1 MKIGLVLPYSIARG
15 GGVKEILFAMQ
26 EELINRGHEAYI
38 ITPRPRD
45 FEGKCPKNVLLV
57 GASTDFNSPTHTTA
71 QVSAGLNEDID
82 RILTDYDFDVLHFH
96 EPWIPMLSRQIL
108 LRSDVPN
115 VATFHAAIPD
125 TIMSRTLAKAVTPY
139 TKSLLKYIDVY
150 TAVSDAAAEYIC
162 SLTDKPVALIPNGID
177 LKQFK
182 SPKLQHDKKKNKM
195 IFYVGRLEG
204 RKGVSHLLHAFKL
217 LQEDNPDVSLIIG
230 GDGPDR
236 DKLEALATDLE
247 LNHVEFL
254 GFITNAQKIR
264 YLQKADLFC
273 APSLYGESFG
283 VVLLEAMASNL
294 VTVAGDNPGY
304 ESVMRGL
311 GAISLVNP
319 KHTAEFA
326 RRLELLLTET
336 DLRKIWRN
344 WAQNEIGQY
353 SYPAVVSQYEEV
365 YAQAQVKRAER
376 NAEA

>member
-26 EELINRGHEAYI
+26 EELLNRGHDAYI

-45 FEGKCPKNVLLV
+45 FEGKSPNKVLLV

-82 RILTDYDFDVLHFH
+82 RILAEYNFDVLHFH

-108 LRSDVPN
+108 TRSNTPN

-182 SPKLQHDKKKNKM
+182 VPKRQSDKKRHKM

-204 RKGVSHLLHAFKL
+204 RKGVNHLLHAFKL
-217 LQEDNPDVSLIIG
+217 VQEDNPHVSLVIG
-230 GDGPDR
+230 GDGSDR
-236 DKLEALATDLE
+236 EKLESLAADLE
-247 LNHVEFL
+247 LKNVEFL

-264 YLQKADLFC
+264 YFQTADLFC
-273 APSLYGESFG
+273 APALYGESFG
-283 VVLLEAMASNL
+283 LVLLEAMATGL

-304 ESVMRGL
+304 ESVMHGL

-326 RRLELLLTET
+326 RRLELLLTEV

-344 WAQNEIGQY
+344 WAQTEIEQY
-353 SYPAVVSQYEEV
+353 SYPSIVSQYEEV

>member
-26 EELINRGHEAYI
+26 EELNRQGENAYI

-45 FEGKCPKNVLLV
+45 FEGQIPDKVLLV
-57 GASTDFNSPTHTTA
+57 GTSTDFNSPTHTTA

-82 RILTDYDFDVLHFH
+82 RILAEYQFDVLHFH

-108 LRSDVPN
+108 IRSSIPN

-125 TIMSRTLAKAVTPY
+125 TIMSRTLARAVTPY
-139 TKSLLKYIDVY
+139 TKSLLKYIDAF

-162 SLTDKPVALIPNGID
+162 SLTDNPVALIPNGID
-177 LKQFK
+177 IKQFRA
-182 SPKLQHDKKKNKM
+182 PKTRNDRRKHKT

-204 RKGVSHLLHAFKL
+204 RKGVSYLLHAMKL
-217 LQEDNPDVSLIIG
+217 LQADYPNVSLVIA

-236 DKLEALATDLE
+236 GKLEALAADLE
-247 LNHVEFL
+247 LRNVEFR
-254 GFITNAQKIR
+254 GFISNEEKIR
-264 YLQKADLFC
+264 YLQTADLFC
-273 APSLYGESFG
+273 APAIYGESFG
-283 VVLLEAMASNL
+283 LVLLEAMATGL

-304 ESVMRGL
+304 ESVMQGL
-311 GAISLVNP
+311 GALSLVNP

-326 RRLELLLTET
+326 RRLALLLTEV
-336 DLRKIWRN
+336 DLRKLWRN
-344 WAQNEIGQY
+344 WAQSELEQYSYSSIIGQY
-353 SYPAVVSQYEEV
+353 KEV
-365 YAQAQVKRAER
+365 YTQAQKKRAER

>member
-26 EELINRGHEAYI
+26 DELINRGHEAYI

-45 FEGKCPKNVLLV
+45 FEGKCPKNVLFV
-57 GASTDFNSPTHTTA
+57 GTSTDFNSPTHTTT

-82 RILTDYDFDVLHFH
+82 RILADYDFDILHFH

-108 LRSDVPN
+108 TRSNVPN

-125 TIMSRTLAKAVTPY
+125 TIMSRTLARAVTPY

-177 LKQFK
+177 LKQYK
-182 SPKLQHDKKKNKM
+182 APKLPHDKRSNKM
-195 IFYVGRLEG
+195 IFYIGRLEG
-204 RKGVSHLLHAFKL
+204 RKGVSYLLHAFKL
-217 LQEDNPDVSLIIG
+217 LQAEDSNVSLVIG

-236 DKLEALATDLE
+236 NKLESLASDLE
-247 LNHVEFL
+247 LKNVEFL

-273 APSLYGESFG
+273 APALYGESFG
-283 VVLLEAMASNL
+283 LVLLEAMASGL

-304 ESVMRGL
+304 ESVMQGL

-326 RRLELLLTET
+326 RRLELLLTEV
-336 DLRKIWRN
+336 DLRKLWRN
-344 WAQNEIGQY
+344 WAEKEIGQY
-353 SYPAVVSQYEEV
+353 SYPTIVSQYEEI
-365 YAQAQVKRAER
+365 YAHAQVRRDDR